1 MSHRSWRASL
11 GTSALLAAGVFGAP
25 APARAQGVGLDAA
38 WYYGDPK
45 SYFVLSAGSTRRL
58 SPPLAFTLAG
68 SWYSPL
74 SGSGGDLLGVGVDLS
89 LWRGGNPGMYVVGG
103 LSGGFGFSG
112 ADVFWGSY
120 SVGAGYEF
128 RLFSSVGLAAEAR
141 WRGLTQGGDEG
152 PQVGV
157 RLGFGMRKKGSAPP
171 PATTPL
177 TPPAG
182 SPGTGAVG
190 AATDSVPAVAGSAA
204 AQAVVQTALDVMGT
218 PYRWGGTS
226 ADGFDCSGLIQYAYS
241 AHGIMLPRTSVD
253 QARQGTGVDRNVAAL
268 VPGDILTFSAG
279 AGGSQVNHVGLYIG
293 GGEFIHSATNGVQK
307 SRLSATDPYG
317 KWWWDRWVGAR
328 RLLPG

>member
-1 MSHRSWRASL
+1 MMPWR
-11 GTSALLAAGVFGAP
+11 SALGLFAILAPGAIGAP
-25 APARAQGVGLDAA
+25 ATAAAQGIGVDAA

-45 SYFVLSAGSTRRL
+45 AYFILSAGSTRRL
-58 SPPLAFTLAG
+58 STPLAFTVSG

-74 SGSGGDLLGVGVDLS
+74 SGSGGDLLGLGADLS
-89 LWRGGNPGMYVVGG
+89 LWRGGNPGLYLVGG
-103 LSGGFGFSG
+103 VAGGFGFSG
-112 ADVFWGSY
+112 ADVLWGSY
-120 SVGAGYEF
+120 SIGAGYEF
-128 RLFSSVGLAAEAR
+128 RLFSSLGLAAEAR

-157 RLGFGMRKKGSAPP
+157 RLGFGMRRKGSGAP
-171 PATTPL
+171 PATA
-177 TPPAG
+177 PAAPAAG
-182 SPGTGAVG
+182 TTGAVG
-190 AATDSVPAVAGSAA
+190 VGSDSGPVTPASAE

-241 AHGIMLPRTSVD
+241 AHGIMLPRTSAD
-253 QARQGTGVDRNVAAL
+253 QARQGTSVDRNLSAL

-279 AGGSQVNHVGLYIG
+279 AGGSQVNHVGLYVG

-328 RLLPG
+328 RVVPG

>member
-1 MSHRSWRASL
+1 MRLRSPFGGL
-11 GTSALLAAGVFGAP
+11 ALLALGALGLP
-25 APARAQGVGLDAA
+25 APAAAQGIGVDAG

-45 SYFVLSAGSTRRL
+45 AYFVLSAGSTRRL
-58 SPPLAFTLAG
+58 SSPLAFTLAG

-74 SGSGGDLLGVGVDLS
+74 SGSGGDLLGLGVDLS
-89 LWRGGNPGMYVVGG
+89 LWRGGSPGLYVVGG
-103 LSGGFGFSG
+103 VSGGFGFSG
-112 ADVFWGSY
+112 ADVLWGSY
-120 SVGAGYEF
+120 SIGAGYEF
-128 RLFSSVGLAAEAR
+128 RLFSNLGLAAEAR

-152 PQVGV
+152 VQVGV
-157 RLGFGMRKKGSAPP
+157 RLGFGMHRKGSGAPAAPP
-171 PATTPL
+171 PASA
-177 TPPAG
+177 PAG
-182 SPGTGAVG
+182 TTGTGAVG
-190 AATDSVPAVAGSAA
+190 VGADSASAAPASAA

-241 AHGIMLPRTSVD
+241 AHGIMLPRTSAD
-253 QARQGTGVDRNVAAL
+253 QARQGTQVDRSVPAL

-317 KWWWDRWVGAR
+317 KWWWERWVGAR